1 MNLLVGGE
9 EFVQRS
15 GRSHLHD
22 QHKTVCVA
30 QAKHADDER
39 VTQLVHDLCL
49 PHHLLLHQLLVVVLQ
64 HLDGHVYLTPESK
77 QNTGSDISRRTHAR
91 TAQRLFLKCSAPHD
105 SVLKTPFLTQPKFP
119 EPSSTS
125 SISRSDLWML
135 NLLISLGLWYG
146 LNPLQS
152 MGRRSRSSGTVVFVT
167 NARAAKYKL
176 HTINCMYF
184 VCRYNVQNI
193 SNLKVLHSK
202 SRIRV

>member
-49 PHHLLLHQLLVVVLQ
+49 PHHLLLHQLLVFVLQ

-77 QNTGSDISRRTHAR
+77 QNTGSDISRRTHGSASVFKMFGSSRFCFEDSLLDTAKVPRAELHLVHQQVGPLDVEPLDIIGVVIRVESIAVHGEKVAVFGHSSLCR
-91 TAQRLFLKCSAPHD
+91 T
-105 SVLKTPFLTQPKFP
+105 
-119 EPSSTS
+119 
-125 SISRSDLWML
+125 RSCKVQIAH
-135 NLLISLGLWYG
+135 N
-146 LNPLQS
+146 
-152 MGRRSRSSGTVVFVT
+152 
-167 NARAAKYKL
+167 KL
-176 HTINCMYF
+176 H
-184 VCRYNVQNI
+184 
-193 SNLKVLHSK
+193 VLCL
-202 SRIRV
+202 